1 MVVKNRRGK
10 GVARVERRLFHIVAG
25 SLFPLLALVVP
36 QWIIILLAATG
47 TGVSI
52 ILEVSRRRSRRVNDW
67 FTSRFSVLLKESE
80 SSQTLGSTY
89 LLAATLLAFLLF
101 DRNVAVLA
109 LLFLAVGD
117 PLAALVGERYGR
129 ARIRKK
135 SVEGSLAFMAGA
147 ALVGW
152 VLIAGGLDISL
163 WVVMSGAAVAAL
175 VELLSLP
182 PDDNITV
189 PLVAG
194 AVMTPLI

>member
-1 MVVKNRRGK
+1 LVVKNKRGD

-36 QWIIILLAATG
+36 QWIIILAAATG

-52 ILEVSRRRSRRVNDW
+52 VLEISRHRSRRVNDW
-67 FTSRFSVLLKESE
+67 FTNRFSVLLKESE
-80 SSQTLGSTY
+80 SSQILGSTY

-101 DRNVAVLA
+101 DRDVAVLA

-117 PLAALVGERYGR
+117 PMAALVGERYGR
-129 ARIRKK
+129 ARIIKK
-135 SVEGSLAFMAGA
+135 SVEGSLAFVAGA

-194 AVMTPLI
+194 AVMTPLM

>member
-10 GVARVERRLFHIVAG
+10 GAARVERRVFHIVAG
-25 SLFPLLALVVP
+25 SLFPILALVLP

-47 TGVSI
+47 TGASI
-52 ILEVSRRRSRRVNDW
+52 VLEISRRRSRRVNDW

-89 LLAATLLAFLLF
+89 LLVATLLAFLLF
-101 DRNVAVLA
+101 DRDVAVLA

-117 PLAALVGERYGR
+117 PLAALVGQRYGR

-152 VLIAGGLDISL
+152 LLIAGGLDISL

-194 AVMTPLI
+194 AVMTPLM

>member
-25 SLFPLLALVVP
+25 SLFPLLALVLP

-47 TGVSI
+47 TGASI

-101 DRNVAVLA
+101 DRDVAVLA

-117 PLAALVGERYGR
+117 PLAALVGQRYGR

-163 WVVMSGAAVAAL
+163 WVVMSGAAVAA
-175 VELLSLP
+175 
-182 PDDNITV
+182 
-189 PLVAG
+189 
-194 AVMTPLI
+194 

>member
-1 MVVKNRRGK
+1 MVVKNKRGD

-36 QWIIILLAATG
+36 QWIIILAAATG

-52 ILEVSRRRSRRVNDW
+52 VLEISRHRSRRVNDW
-67 FTSRFSVLLKESE
+67 FTNRFSVLLKESE
-80 SSQTLGSTY
+80 SSQILGSTY

-101 DRNVAVLA
+101 DRDLAVLA

-117 PLAALVGERYGR
+117 PMAALVGERYGR

-135 SVEGSLAFMAGA
+135 SVEGSLAFVAGV

-194 AVMTPLI
+194 AVMTPLM

>member
-1 MVVKNRRGK
+1 MVVKNKRGE
-10 GVARVERRLFHIVAG
+10 GVARVERRLFHMVAG
-25 SLFPLLALVVP
+25 SLFPLLALVLP
-36 QWIIILLAATG
+36 QWVIILLVATG
-47 TGVSI
+47 TGASI
-52 ILEVSRRRSRRVNDW
+52 VLEVSRRRSRRVNDW
-67 FTSRFSVLLKESE
+67 FTRWFSVLLKESE

-101 DRNVAVLA
+101 DRDVAVLA

-135 SVEGSLAFMAGA
+135 SVEGSLAFVAGA

-175 VELLSLP
+175 VELMSLP

>member
-25 SLFPLLALVVP
+25 SLFPLLALVLP

-47 TGVSI
+47 TGISI

-147 ALVGW
+147 ALV
-152 VLIAGGLDISL
+152 
-163 WVVMSGAAVAAL
+163 
-175 VELLSLP
+175 ELLSLP
-182 PDDNITV
+182 PDDNFTV

-194 AVMTPLI
+194 AVMTPLM

>member
-1 MVVKNRRGK
+1 MVVKNRRDK

-25 SLFPLLALVVP
+25 SLFPLLALVLP

-101 DRNVAVLA
+101 DRDVAVLA
-109 LLFLAVGD
+109 LLFVAVGD
-117 PLAALVGERYGR
+117 PLAALVGQRYGR

-135 SVEGSLAFMAGA
+135 SVEGSLAFMVGA
-147 ALVGW
+147 AQVGW

-194 AVMTPLI
+194 AVMTPLM

>member
-1 MVVKNRRGK
+1 MVVKNKRGD

-36 QWIIILLAATG
+36 QWIIILLAVTG
-47 TGVSI
+47 TGASI

-80 SSQTLGSTY
+80 SSQILGSTY

-101 DRNVAVLA
+101 DRDVAVLA

-117 PLAALVGERYGR
+117 PMAALVGERYGR

-194 AVMTPLI
+194 AVMTPLM

>member
-1 MVVKNRRGK
+1 MKNRRDK

-25 SLFPLLALVVP
+25 SLFPLLALVLP

-101 DRNVAVLA
+101 DRDVAVLA

-117 PLAALVGERYGR
+117 PLAALVGQRYGR

-194 AVMTPLI
+194 AVMTPLM

>member
-25 SLFPLLALVVP
+25 SLFPLLALVLP

-47 TGVSI
+47 TGASI
-52 ILEVSRRRSRRVNDW
+52 VLEISRRRSRRVNDC
-67 FTSRFSVLLKESE
+67 FTRRFSVLLKESE

-101 DRNVAVLA
+101 DRDVAVLA

-117 PLAALVGERYGR
+117 PLAALVGQRYGR

-152 VLIAGGLDISL
+152 LLIAGGLDISL

-194 AVMTPLI
+194 AVMTPLM

>member
-1 MVVKNRRGK
+1 MVVKNKRCE
-10 GVARVERRLFHIVAG
+10 GVARGERRLFHMVAG
-25 SLFPLLALVVP
+25 SIFPLLALVLP
-36 QWIIILLAATG
+36 WWIIILLAATG
-47 TGVSI
+47 TGASI
-52 ILEVSRRRSRRVNDW
+52 GLEISRRRSRRVNDW
-67 FTSRFSVLLKESE
+67 FTRWFSVLLKESE

-89 LLAATLLAFLLF
+89 LLVATLLAFLLF

-117 PLAALVGERYGR
+117 PLAALVGQRYGR

-135 SVEGSLAFMAGA
+135 SVEGSLAFVAGA

-152 VLIAGGLDISL
+152 ILIAGGLDVSL